1 MRTQKEGVRARGTHF
16 LETAEGITCQ
26 ITEGERV
33 KGRSPT
39 GGGRGRNLSEH
50 GKKATEGRGLTSW
63 RRQRE
68 ELVRTRK
75 ERDSSTETHFLNT
88 TEQEYVR
95 TRKESNQETLTC
107 WRQQRGTCED
117 LETNRPGEGD
127 SPTVAEGV
135 TREDMERNRP
145 SEGHSHS
152 GDMDL

>member
-1 MRTQKEGVRARGTHF
+1 MRTQKESGRARSTHF
-16 LETAEGITCQ
+16 LETAEGMTCQ

-33 KGRSPT
+33 KGHSPT
-39 GGGRGRNLSEH
+39 EAAEGGTYQNMERKQPREGGSRPGDDRGRNLSRH
-50 GKKATEGRGLTSW
+50 GKI
-63 RRQRE
+63 
-68 ELVRTRK
+68 
-75 ERDSSTETHFLNT
+75 RDSSTGTHFLNT

-135 TREDMERNRP
+135 ICEDMERNRP